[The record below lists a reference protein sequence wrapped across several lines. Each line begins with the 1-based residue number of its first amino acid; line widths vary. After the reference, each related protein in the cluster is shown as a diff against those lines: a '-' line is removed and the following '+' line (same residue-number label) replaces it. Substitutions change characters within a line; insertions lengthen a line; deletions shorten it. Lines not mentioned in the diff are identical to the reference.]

1 MQVCFLSNVCVL
13 SCSYLEF
20 KYTVLLLDQDQESV
34 YMHTAHTIHKTAVHF
49 FIFFLRNY

>member
-34 YMHTAHTIHKTAVHF
+34 YMHTAHTPFTKQQFTSSSSS
-49 FIFFLRNY
+49 